1 MDWLEWLVT
10 ANFVVNNKIYLTT
23 KMSPFIAN
31 YGRKLRMGV
40 NIRKKRKSEENDRV
54 CGKNEESAG
63 ESWGS
68 IEESLGGD
76 ENISR

>member
-1 MDWLEWLVT
+1 
-10 ANFVVNNKIYLTT
+10 
-23 KMSPFIAN
+23 MSPFIAN
-31 YGRKLRMGV
+31 YGRKLRIGV